1 MRAVIV
7 AAGRGARLSPLTDTA
22 PKCMVEVDGRP
33 LLHHAVAQLKA
44 AGIAD
49 ILVIRGYAA
58 DQVRCDGVRFANNS
72 GWSSTNVL
80 GSLFSAPGEIVGDV
94 LILYSDILFHRSVV
108 DTALAATGAIV
119 PVVDRGWREAYQG
132 RSLHPISEAE
142 KVSLDAAGR
151 ISGIGK
157 ANVTDAAAD
166 AEFIG
171 MVKLE
176 ASGAARLAQ
185 TYAAARAAFA
195 GQPFVSA
202 ARFEQAYL
210 TDLLQYLILSGDVIP
225 AAMIRGGWREID
237 TIQDLAAARRW
248 YAASA

>member
-1 MRAVIV
+1 MRAVII
-7 AAGRGARLSPLTDTA
+7 AAGRGARLAPLTDTA
-22 PKCMVEVDGRP
+22 PKCMVEVAGRP
-33 LLHHAVAQLKA
+33 LLYHAVAQLRA

-58 DQVRCDGVRFANNS
+58 DQVRCEGVRFADNT

-80 GSLFSAPGEIVGDV
+80 GSLFSSPDEIAGDL

-108 DTALAATGAIV
+108 DIALAAVGAIV

-132 RSLHPISEAE
+132 RSLHPVSEAE

-151 ISGIGK
+151 IRGIGK
-157 ANVTDAAAD
+157 SNVTDAAAD

-171 MVKLE
+171 MIKLE
-176 ASGAARLAQ
+176 ALGAARLAQ
-185 TYAAARAAFA
+185 TYAAVGAAFA
-195 GQPFVSA
+195 GQPFISA

-210 TDLLQYLILSGDVIP
+210 TDLLQYLIVAGDVIP
-225 AAMIRGGWREID
+225 AAVIHGGWREID
-237 TIQDLAAARRW
+237 TVEDLAAARRW